1 MNFYEHK
8 DRARRATRLLLALFA
23 LAVAAIVGALG
34 LIVWVAGG
42 GRDAVLWTM
51 GLTTGLILLASL
63 YRTFQLRSAGGRAIA
78 SELEGSLVDPT
89 GGDPQRRQLLNV
101 VEEMAIASGVPVPE
115 VYVLEQ
121 ELGINAF
128 VAGWSPGDA
137 VLAVTRGAVDSLN
150 RAELKGVV
158 AHEFGHMLNGDMR
171 LNMRLIGVLYGIEA
185 LALLGQGGMAPS
197 DPSLHGASRRQGGAV
212 VSITLLVIGYA
223 GLVLARWI
231 RAGVSRQREYLADA
245 HAVQFTRE
253 PEGVAGALKKVAAL
267 HAGLNGNTEKISH
280 MLFASDPVGQL
291 FATHPPLEERIRR
304 MQPYFDPGELEGL
317 GQRVR
322 AKIQRA
328 MRRRAVEEMR
338 HQRTGEDPQPQSPAD
353 ALAEALGGH
362 PALAQVLGA
371 GALLAAI
378 PGPLVWAARSQ
389 ARAVELAL
397 YLLMH
402 PDPEVRERQLAMIA
416 RVRGAEGEARV
427 RELLALEPELR
438 ADQRLPLLEM
448 SLPALRRHPRAER
461 EQLTALVEQ
470 LIHAD
475 GRVAVH
481 EYAMGRLLGRHL
493 QEAGRPALARE
504 RGRATLAQH
513 GDAARFLLAVLAH
526 HGHPEDPAAA
536 RAALTAGVG
545 VLTGVLPVDVPMPEE
560 LSAATSGRAWA
571 GVLDRV
577 LEQLDRLCPRDKDRL
592 IEAMVA
598 TVSHGGS
605 AVTAEIELL
614 RVVAASLHVPLPLP
628 GFAEPADAGAA
639 ATGVEGAD

>member
-78 SELEGSLVDPT
+78 SELEGSLVDGA

-121 ELGINAF
+121 EVGINAF

-185 LALLGQGGMAPS
+185 LALIGQGGVARGHH
-197 DPSLHGASRRQGGAV
+197 SLHGASRRQGEGV
-212 VSITLLVIGYA
+212 LSITLLVVGYA
-223 GLVLARWI
+223 GLLLARWI

-304 MQPYFDPGELEGL
+304 LQPYFDPGELEGL

-328 MRRRAVEEMR
+328 MRRRAVEAMR
-338 HQRTGEDPQPQSPAD
+338 QQRTGEDPDAQSPAG

-378 PGPLVWAARSQ
+378 PGPLVWAARSP
-389 ARAVELAL
+389 ARAGELVL

-416 RVRGAEGEARV
+416 RVRGAESGAGV
-427 RELLALEPELR
+427 RELLALEPEPR
-438 ADQRLPLLEM
+438 AEQRLPLLEV
-448 SLPALRRHPRAER
+448 SLPALRRRPRAER
-461 EQLTALVEQ
+461 EQLTALIEQ

-481 EYAMGRLLGRHL
+481 EYALGRLLTRYL
-493 QEAGRPALARE
+493 DEARPGVVQHPRE
-504 RGRATLAQH
+504 RSSATLKQNH
-513 GDAARFLLAVLAH
+513 DAARFLLGVLAY
-526 HGHPEDPAAA
+526 HGHPDDPAAA
-536 RAALTAGVG
+536 RAALTAGIG
-545 VLTGVLPVDVPMPEE
+545 ALTGTVPVDAALPAE
-560 LSAATSGRAWA
+560 LSAAAAGRAWA
-571 GVLDRV
+571 SLLDRV
-577 LEQLDRLCPRDKDRL
+577 LEQLDRLRPDDKDRL
-592 IEAMVA
+592 IRAMVA
-598 TVSHGGS
+598 TVGHRGGL
-605 AVTAEIELL
+605 VTAEVELL
-614 RVVAASLHVPLPLP
+614 RVMAASLHVPLPLP
-628 GFAEPADAGAA
+628 GFADPGDADA
-639 ATGVEGAD
+639 EGAG